1 MAYAPLVELTRGGIV
16 ESMHAGSIA
25 VADAHGRLV
34 AGYGDPYLVA
44 FLRSSAKPFQALP
57 MVETGAAEAF
67 ALTPQELAL
76 TCSSHKG
83 MDLHAQTAARIQARV
98 GAGEHNL
105 LCGVHEPGDSATA
118 LRLALAGLEPTPNR
132 HNCSGKHSG
141 MLVLARHHDW
151 PLDDYINPRHPA
163 QQCILETFAEMCG
176 LPPADVV
183 VGTDG
188 CSAPNFAVPLVSAAA
203 AYARLADPSKL
214 PHRRAN
220 ALRTLFYAMT
230 AYPEMVSGPGGFD
243 TEVMRRRPGQLVLKG
258 GADGYQAI
266 GLAPNALRPGSPAL
280 GVALK
285 VADGGSRAVHLVAL
299 EVLRQLGALADAD
312 FAALE
317 AEFNFA
323 PHQTLRNFRGLVTG
337 EARAVF
343 TLDYSGG

>member
-1 MAYAPLVELTRGGIV
+1 MPYQLLVELTRGGIV
-16 ESMHAGSIA
+16 ESAHFGALA

-34 AGYGDPYLVA
+34 AGYGDPYLAA

-67 ALTPQELAL
+67 GLTPREVAL
-76 TCSSHKG
+76 TCASHKG
-83 MDLHAQTAARIQARV
+83 MDIHAETAAAIQARV

-105 LCGVHEPGDSATA
+105 LCGVHEPGDAATG
-118 LRLALAGLEPTPNR
+118 LRLALAGQACTANR

-151 PLDDYINPRHPA
+151 PLEDYVNPRHPA
-163 QQCILETFAEMCG
+163 QQLILETFAEMCG

-203 AYARLADPSKL
+203 AYARLADPARL

-220 ALRTLFYAMT
+220 ALRTVFYAMT
-230 AYPEMVSGPGGFD
+230 AYPEMISGPGGFD

-258 GADGYQAI
+258 GADGYQAL

-285 VADGGSRAVHLVAL
+285 VADGAARASHLAAL
-299 EVLRQLGALADAD
+299 EILRQLGALAEAD
-312 FAALE
+312 FDALE
-317 AEFNFA
+317 TFGFG
-323 PHQTLRNFRGLVTG
+323 PRQTLRNFRGLVTG
-337 EARAVF
+337 EARPVF